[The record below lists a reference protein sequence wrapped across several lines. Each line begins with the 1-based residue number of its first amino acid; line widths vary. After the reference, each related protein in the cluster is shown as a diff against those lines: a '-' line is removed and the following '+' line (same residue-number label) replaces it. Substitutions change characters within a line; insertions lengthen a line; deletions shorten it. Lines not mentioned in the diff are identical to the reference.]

1 MYSLLAFFPVI
12 SPLYVCMCPFFIS
25 KISRLYTFYLFLLQ
39 GESGSPQYNSELVV
53 LLLSTLDTATTASS
67 CIRLVTLRLATMLLH
82 RLLGTSTASPQLEGA
97 AAASPLLQDHH
108 VALIENIYESAILRL
123 RLYYKVR

>member
-1 MYSLLAFFPVI
+1 M
-12 SPLYVCMCPFFIS
+12 
-25 KISRLYTFYLFLLQ
+25 
-39 GESGSPQYNSELVV
+39 V

-82 RLLGTSTASPQLEGA
+82 RLLGTSNTSPQLEGA
-97 AAASPLLQDHH
+97 ATASPLLQDHH

-123 RLYYKVR
+123 RLYYKVC

>member
-1 MYSLLAFFPVI
+1 MLVLFFRHT
-12 SPLYVCMCPFFIS
+12 LQFF
-25 KISRLYTFYLFLLQ
+25 FFFFQ
-39 GESGSPQYNSELVV
+39 EESGSPQYNSELVI

-82 RLLGTSTASPQLEGA
+82 RLLGTSTT
-97 AAASPLLQDHH
+97 SPLLQDHH
-108 VALIENIYESAILRL
+108 IALIENIYESSILRL